1 MASRRIEDLQPLL
14 QVKARYHLNLCEQE
28 GIDLLI
34 YCTLRTNGEQAELYA
49 QGRSKPGRIVTYAK
63 PGSSAHN
70 YGLAYDC
77 VPLRHGK
84 PVWGAKGADLELW
97 QRVGRLGKSL
107 GLEWAGDWT
116 KFKEFP
122 HFQIPQ
128 WRAFVQ

>member
-14 QVKARYHLNLCEQE
+14 QVKARYHLNLCAAA

-34 YCTLRTNGEQAELYA
+34 YCTLRTAAEQAELYA
-49 QGRSKPGRIVTYAK
+49 RGRTKPGRIVTYAK

-70 YGLAYDC
+70 FGLAYDC
-77 VPLRHGK
+77 VPLRGGK
-84 PVWGAKGADLELW
+84 AVWGTKGADLDLW
-97 QRVGRLGKSL
+97 WHVGRIGKSL

-122 HFQIPQ
+122 HFQVPQ

>member
-14 QVKARYHLNLCEQE
+14 QVKARYHLNLCAAAD
-28 GIDLLI
+28 IDLLI
-34 YCTLRTNGEQAELYA
+34 YCTLRTAAEQAELYA
-49 QGRSKPGRIVTYAK
+49 RGRTKPGRIVTYAK

-70 YGLAYDC
+70 FGLAYDC
-77 VPLRHGK
+77 VPLRGGK
-84 PVWGAKGADLELW
+84 AVWGAKGADLDLW
-97 QRVGRLGKSL
+97 WHVGRIGKSL

-128 WRAFVQ
+128 WRSFVQ